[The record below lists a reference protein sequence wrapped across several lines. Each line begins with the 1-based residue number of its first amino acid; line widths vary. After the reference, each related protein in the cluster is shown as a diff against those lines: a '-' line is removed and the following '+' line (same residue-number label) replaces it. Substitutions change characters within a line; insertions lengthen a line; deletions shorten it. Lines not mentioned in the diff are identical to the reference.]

1 MISPTEFYK
10 GLETGVYKTNVK
22 IYQSR
27 QTLDYNGRP
36 MFEVDITTTK
46 TRNPIKEDPYDAPYE
61 FRLTMKKNQQEIDDF
76 IMGVKLSGLRWRTA
90 EEVNITISKLEKLL
104 KSFVDACNSYQG
116 DKYDSASDYYAYLT
130 ISSCYEY
137 LSTYLDDLR
146 YGYEVYITRT

>member
-46 TRNPIKEDPYDAPYE
+46 TRNSIEGDTLYK
-61 FRLTMKKNQQEIDDF
+61 FKLTMKKNQQEIDDF